1 MGGPIMSEDNNEES
15 VDNQNQPDP
24 IKNLKSEFGR
34 KQDNVLSELTAL
46 KQQLSELS
54 QNIVKP
60 SVGIKAKDQ
69 NEDNFPDPIV
79 DPKGYKDYIKR
90 EISQEMGQS
99 INNNNQRQAALSALV
114 QQFPELQD
122 GNADLTKKAVEYYNR
137 LSNEEKMSPNA
148 YKYAVNDAAL
158 DLGVVPMSKRQRND
172 NDDESFT
179 GSSSGNAKRPSQK
192 NKQTEE
198 KLDPAT
204 LAFAQAIG
212 KDINDPKYIESLKK
226 HASRKNW
233 SKSQ

>member
-1 MGGPIMSEDNNEES
+1 MGGPMPQDNKEEL
-15 VDNQNQPDP
+15 VDNQSQPDP
-24 IKNLKSEFGR
+24 IKNLKQEFGR
-34 KQDNVLSELTAL
+34 KQDNVLNELTAL
-46 KQQLSELS
+46 KQQLSALS
-54 QNIVKP
+54 ETIVKP
-60 SVGIKAKDQ
+60 SIGIKSQNQ
-69 NEDNFPDPIV
+69 NEEMPDPIV

-99 INNNNQRQAALSALV
+99 INNNNQRQAQLSALV

-158 DLGVVPMSKRQRND
+158 ELGVVPMSKRQRNE

-179 GSSSGNAKRPSQK
+179 GSSSGSAKRPSQK
-192 NKQTEE
+192 NKQAEE